1 MKLPRLNL
9 GWLMIGVA
17 LFAIHLAIVQ
27 KMMSWP
33 APVIHDLILGA
44 VPMAALVA
52 IGTVLIYT
60 RRMFVHSLW
69 ARDVR
74 LDGARPV
81 CFTRSPLQ

>member
-17 LFAIHLAIVQ
+17 LVAIHLAIVQ

-52 IGTVLIYT
+52 IGTVLI
-60 RRMFVHSLW
+60 
-69 ARDVR
+69 
-74 LDGARPV
+74 
-81 CFTRSPLQ
+81 